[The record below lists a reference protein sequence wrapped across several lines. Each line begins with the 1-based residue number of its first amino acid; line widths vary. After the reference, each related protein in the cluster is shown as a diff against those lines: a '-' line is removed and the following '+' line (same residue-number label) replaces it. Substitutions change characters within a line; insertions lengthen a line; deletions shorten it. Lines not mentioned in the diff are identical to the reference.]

1 MKKVTIL
8 AVFIL
13 LFVPAL
19 CFSAQPTFSFSR
31 GEQTVASNATV
42 QHDTGKSALA
52 GIIIMTDGSN
62 DCKVIIYDGTTTSGT
77 VKYET
82 TVKGADHYGGR
93 IWVFPLAINTG
104 IYVVASGSGGSYIL
118 EYIER

>member
-1 MKKVTIL
+1 MKKVIIL
-8 AVFIL
+8 AVCL
-13 LFVPAL
+13 LFLVPAL
-19 CFSAQPTFSFSR
+19 CFSAQPTFSYSR
-31 GEQTVASNATV
+31 GEQTQASNPTV

-62 DCKVIIYDGTTTSGT
+62 DCKVIIYDGTTTGGT

-93 IWVFPLAINTG
+93 IWVFPLTINTG
-104 IYVVASGSGGSYIL
+104 IYVVVTGSGGSYIL